1 MKKKLFNYIIA
12 VALFIGA
19 SSFIIM
25 LLNGSFAATLDD
37 GARIAPN
44 SDLTYYID
52 VIYDGTDAKA
62 VTSSDTATA
71 DVHSDYIYVEDKIPD
86 GLIFK
91 EFVSTEDGT
100 IGAVKRSDGT
110 SCPGS
115 VVGDSAGLVYDEA
128 TRTVSFKVKNLQ
140 AGCKLTVGIVTT
152 TPTLT
157 GSRMDFYNTVF
168 ARENDFSTKSNTV
181 HAFMGDEEATL
192 YSVNYKYTGTVP
204 DDVPDAP
211 SVSSYN
217 EGATV
222 GVEAEPNVSNYT
234 FSGWSSTDVTVTNGS
249 FTMPAKNVTFTGS
262 FTEKTT
268 YNVVYSVTGD
278 APDGFV
284 VPSTKSYSYGSDV
297 KLDSLK
303 VGDVVSGYKFLGW
316 TVPST
321 VTVNDEGIFQMP
333 NTNITI
339 TGSFEKIKYT
349 VSYQFQGSVIPDNAS
364 SLLPATVSYAPGET
378 VTVADDPVTTGYK
391 FLGWYKTK
399 TFEMPEEDV
408 VITGEWMLFS
418 GYFSPSISINITN
431 KKDVYVESDT
441 VNFNIVVTNN
451 ESYAINDVMLQEELD
466 GATFVSNGTSYTV
479 MNDSFV
485 KISTLAANS
494 SVTVL
499 AKFTAPGDIVNDY
512 VNVVELTGALTSTGY
527 YLDTSKDY
535 KVSVNFKVA
544 NITLNL
550 NLKNESGDS
559 LTNSQFTLYKD
570 ANLST
575 MFGSDMTFKG
585 LVPGNTYYLKQT
597 KVNSGY
603 QILSDIY
610 TVVVGDDGNITF
622 NGTTISNTT
631 GIVDVNLVNKKI
643 NMLPNTGGSGV
654 VPYMVTGI
662 LLILI
667 SSVGYIFYIRK
678 KGRLML

>member
-1 MKKKLFNYIIA
+1 MKNKKLIYTILISLLVILIPLIII
-12 VALFIGA
+12 LFGR
-19 SSFIIM
+19 
-25 LLNGSFAATLDD
+25 SFAATLDND
-37 GARIAPN
+37 ARVAPN

-115 VVGDSAGLVYDEA
+115 VVGDFAGLVYNES

-152 TPTLT
+152 TPALT
-157 GSRMDFYNTVF
+157 GKRMDFYNTAF

-192 YSVNYKYTGTVP
+192 YSVTYKYTGTVP
-204 DDVPDAP
+204 DNVPDAP
-211 SVSSYN
+211 AVSSYN

-268 YNVVYSVTGD
+268 YNVIYSITGD

-303 VGDVVSGYKFLGW
+303 AGDVISGYRFLGW

-349 VSYQFQGSVIPDNAS
+349 VSYQFQGSVMPDNAS
-364 SLLPATVSYAPGET
+364 SLLPATVSYEPGET
-378 VTVADDPVTTGYK
+378 VTVADDPVATGYK
-391 FLGWYKTK
+391 FLGWYKSK
-399 TFEMPEEDV
+399 TFVMPEEDV

-418 GYFSPSISINITN
+418 GYFAPSISIDIVN
-431 KKDVYVESDT
+431 KKDTYQNGDI
-441 VNFNIVVTNN
+441 VNFNIVVTNTA
-451 ESYAINDVMLQEELD
+451 SFTIKDVMVQEKLD

-485 KISTLAANS
+485 KLDTLASGA
-494 SVTVL
+494 SVTIS
-499 AKFTAPGDIVNDY
+499 AKYVVSNDIVNDY
-512 VNVVELTGALTSTGY
+512 VNVVELTGALADSGY
-527 YLDTSKDY
+527 YLDMTKDY
-535 KVSVNFKVA
+535 KVSVNFKVS
-544 NITLNL
+544 NVTLNVI
-550 NLKNESGDS
+550 LKNTSGDD

-575 MFGSDMTFKG
+575 EFGKGMNFTG

-597 KVNSGY
+597 RVDTGY
-603 QILSDIY
+603 QILSNTY
-610 TVVVGDDGNITF
+610 TVVVGDNGSITF
-622 NGTTISNTT
+622 DGTNIPNTT
-631 GIVDVNLVNKKI
+631 GTVDVNLVNEEI
-643 NMLPNTGGSGV
+643 NMLPNTGGPGNI
-654 VPYMVTGI
+654 PYMIIGI
-662 LLILI
+662 LIILI
-667 SSVGYIFYIRK
+667 SSVGYVSYTKK
-678 KGRLML
+678 KGSLA

>member
-1 MKKKLFNYIIA
+1 MKKKRLNYIVA
-12 VALFIGA
+12 VALFIGV

-25 LLNGSFAATLDD
+25 LLTGSFAATLDD

-62 VTSSDTATA
+62 VTSSDSATA

-86 GLIFK
+86 GLTFK
-91 EFVSTEDGT
+91 EFVSTDDGT

-115 VVGDSAGLVYDEA
+115 VVGDFAGLVYDES

-152 TPTLT
+152 TPALT
-157 GSRMDFYNTVF
+157 GSRMDFYNTAF

-192 YSVNYKYTGTVP
+192 YSVTYKYTGTVP

-217 EGATV
+217 AGVTV

-234 FSGWSSTDVTVTNGS
+234 FSGWSSSDVTVSSGS
-249 FTMPAKNVTFTGS
+249 FTMPASNVVFTGS
-262 FTEKTT
+262 FTKKTT
-268 YNVVYSVTGD
+268 YNVIYSITGD
-278 APDGFV
+278 APDGFS
-284 VPSTKSYSYGSDV
+284 VPTTKSYSYGSDV

-339 TGSFEKIKYT
+339 TGSFEKIKYA
-349 VSYQFQGSVIPDNAS
+349 VSYQFQGSVVPDNAS

-378 VTVADDPVTTGYK
+378 VTLADDPVATGYK

-408 VITGEWMLFS
+408 VIYGEWMLFS
-418 GYFSPSISINITN
+418 GYFSPSISIDIAN
-431 KKDVYVESDT
+431 KKDVYQEGDT

-451 ESYAINDVMLQEELD
+451 ESYAISDVMLQEKLD
-466 GATFVSNGTSYTV
+466 GATFVSNGNSYTV

-485 KISTLAANS
+485 KISTLGANS
-494 SVTVL
+494 SVTIS
-499 AKFTAPGDIVNDY
+499 AKYVVSNDIVKDY

-527 YLDTSKDY
+527 YLDTTKDY
-535 KVSVNFKVA
+535 KVSVNFKVS
-544 NITLNL
+544 NVTLNV
-550 NLKNESGDS
+550 NLKNTSGDD
-559 LTNSQFTLYKD
+559 LTNSQFTLYTD
-570 ANLST
+570 ASLNNT
-575 MFGSDMTFKG
+575 FGTGMNFKG
-585 LVPGNTYYLKQT
+585 LVPGSTYYLKQT
-597 KVNSGY
+597 KVDSGY
-603 QILSDIY
+603 QILSNTY
-610 TVVVGDDGNITF
+610 TVVVGDDGSITF
-622 NGTTISNTT
+622 NGTSIPNTT
-631 GIVDVNLVNKKI
+631 GTVDVDLVNEEI
-643 NMLPNTGGSGV
+643 NMLPNTGGVGNI
-654 VPYMVTGI
+654 PYVIIGI
-662 LLILI
+662 LIILM
-667 SSVGYIFYIRK
+667 SSVGYVSYTKK
-678 KGRLML
+678 KGSLA

>member
-1 MKKKLFNYIIA
+1 MKNKKLIYTILISLLVILIPLIII
-12 VALFIGA
+12 LFGR
-19 SSFIIM
+19 
-25 LLNGSFAATLDD
+25 SFAATLDND
-37 GARIAPN
+37 ARVAPN

-52 VIYDGTDAKA
+52 IIYDGTDAKA

-115 VVGDSAGLVYDEA
+115 VVGDFAGLDYNES

-152 TPTLT
+152 TPALT
-157 GSRMDFYNTVF
+157 GKRMDFYNTAF

-192 YSVNYKYTGTVP
+192 YSVTYKYTGTVP
-204 DDVPDAP
+204 DNVPDAP
-211 SVSSYN
+211 TVSSYN

-268 YNVVYSVTGD
+268 YNVVYSITGD

-303 VGDVVSGYKFLGW
+303 TGDVISEYRFLGW

-349 VSYQFQGSVIPDNAS
+349 VSYQFQGSVIPSNAS
-364 SLLPATVSYAPGET
+364 SLLPATVSYEPGET

-391 FLGWYKTK
+391 FLGWYKSK
-399 TFEMPEEDV
+399 TFVMPEENV

-418 GYFSPSISINITN
+418 GYFAPSISIDIVN
-431 KKDVYVESDT
+431 KKDAYQNGDI
-441 VNFNIVVTNN
+441 VNFNIVVTNTA
-451 ESYAINDVMLQEELD
+451 SFTIKDVMLQEKLD
-466 GATFVSNGTSYTV
+466 GAIFVSNGTSYTV

-485 KISTLAANS
+485 KLDTLAAGA
-494 SVTVL
+494 SVTIS
-499 AKFTAPGDIVNDY
+499 AKYVVSNDIVNDY
-512 VNVVELTGALTSTGY
+512 VNVVELTGALADSGY
-527 YLDTSKDY
+527 YLDTTKDY
-535 KVSVNFKVA
+535 KVSVNFKVSNVA
-544 NITLNL
+544 LNVI
-550 NLKNESGDS
+550 LKNTSGDD

-575 MFGSDMTFKG
+575 EFGKGMNFTG

-597 KVNSGY
+597 KVDTGY
-603 QILSDIY
+603 QILSNTY
-610 TVVVGDDGNITF
+610 TVVVGDDGSITF
-622 NGTTISNTT
+622 DGTNIPNTT
-631 GIVDVNLVNKKI
+631 GTVDVNLVNEKI
-643 NMLPNTGGSGV
+643 NMLPNTGGPGNI
-654 VPYMVTGI
+654 PYMIIGI
-662 LLILI
+662 LIILI
-667 SSVGYIFYIRK
+667 SSVGYVSYTKK
-678 KGRLML
+678 KGSLA

>member
-1 MKKKLFNYIIA
+1 MKNKKLVYTILISVLIILLPLIIILFGRSFA
-12 VALFIGA
+12 VALD
-19 SSFIIM
+19 
-25 LLNGSFAATLDD
+25 ND
-37 GARIAPN
+37 ARVAPN

-115 VVGDSAGLVYDEA
+115 VVGDFAGLVYDES

-152 TPTLT
+152 TPALT
-157 GSRMDFYNTVF
+157 GKRMDFYNTAF

-192 YSVNYKYTGTVP
+192 YSVTYKYTGTVP
-204 DDVPDAP
+204 DNVPDAP
-211 SVSSYN
+211 AVSSYN

-268 YNVVYSVTGD
+268 YNVIYSITGD

-284 VPSTKSYSYGSDV
+284 VPSTKSYSYGSDA

-303 VGDVVSGYKFLGW
+303 AGDVVSGYRFLGW

-349 VSYQFQGSVIPDNAS
+349 VSYQFQGSVMPDNAS
-364 SLLPATVSYAPGET
+364 SLLPATVSYEPGET
-378 VTVADDPVTTGYK
+378 VTVADDPVATGYK
-391 FLGWYKTK
+391 FLGWYKSK
-399 TFEMPEEDV
+399 TFVMPEENV

-418 GYFSPSISINITN
+418 GYFAPSISINIVN
-431 KKDVYVESDT
+431 KKDTYQNGDT
-441 VNFNIVVTNN
+441 VNFSIVVSN
-451 ESYAINDVMLQEELD
+451 SASFAIKDVMIQEELD
-466 GATFVSNGTSYTV
+466 GATFVRNGTGYTV

-485 KISTLAANS
+485 KIDTLAAGA
-494 SVTVL
+494 SVTIS
-499 AKFTAPGDIVNDY
+499 AKYVVSNDIVNDY
-512 VNVVELTGALTSTGY
+512 VNVVELTGALADSGY
-527 YLDTSKDY
+527 YLDTTKDY
-535 KVSVNFKVA
+535 KVSVNFRVS
-544 NITLNL
+544 NVVLNV
-550 NLKNESGDS
+550 NLKNTSGDD

-575 MFGSDMTFKG
+575 TFGSGMNFKG
-585 LVPGNTYYLKQT
+585 LVPGSTYYLKQT
-597 KVNSGY
+597 KVSSGY
-603 QILSDIY
+603 QMLSNIY
-610 TVVVGDDGNITF
+610 TVVVGSDGSITF
-622 NGTTISNTT
+622 DGTNIPNTT
-631 GIVDVNLVNKKI
+631 GTVDVNLVNEEV
-643 NMLPNTGGSGV
+643 NMLPNTGGPGNI
-654 VPYMVTGI
+654 PYMIVGI
-662 LLILI
+662 LIILM
-667 SSVGYIFYIRK
+667 SSVGYVSYTKK
-678 KGRLML
+678 KGSLA

>member
-1 MKKKLFNYIIA
+1 MKKIRWNYIVAIA
-12 VALFIGA
+12 IFVGI
-19 SSFIIM
+19 SSFVIM
-25 LLNGSFAATLDD
+25 LLTGSFAATLDD

-62 VTSSDTATA
+62 VTSSDSATA

-86 GLIFK
+86 GLTFK
-91 EFVSTEDGT
+91 EFVTTDDGT

-115 VVGDSAGLVYDEA
+115 VVGDSAGLVYDES

-152 TPTLT
+152 TPALT
-157 GSRMDFYNTVF
+157 GKRMDFYNTAF

-192 YSVNYKYTGTVP
+192 YSVTYKYTGTVP

-234 FSGWSSTDVTVTNGS
+234 FSGWSSSDVTISSGS
-249 FTMPAKNVTFTGS
+249 FTMPASNVVFTGS
-262 FTEKTT
+262 FTKKTT
-268 YNVVYSVTGD
+268 YNVIYSITGD
-278 APDGFV
+278 APDGFS
-284 VPSTKSYSYGSDV
+284 VPTTKSYSYGSDV

-303 VGDVVSGYKFLGW
+303 VGDVVSGYRFLGW

-321 VTVNDEGIFQMP
+321 VTVNEEGIFQMP

-364 SLLPATVSYAPGET
+364 SLLPATVSYAPGEI
-378 VTVADDPVTTGYK
+378 VTVADDPVTAGYK

-399 TFEMPEEDV
+399 TFEMPEENV

-418 GYFSPSISINITN
+418 GYFSPSISIDIAN
-431 KKDVYVESDT
+431 KKDVYVEGDT

-451 ESYAINDVMLQEELD
+451 ESYAISDVMLQEKLS
-466 GATFVSNGTSYTV
+466 GAAFVSNGTSYTV

-485 KISTLAANS
+485 KIGTLAANS

-499 AKFTAPGDIVNDY
+499 AKFTAPNDIVSDY

-544 NITLNL
+544 NIALNL
-550 NLKNESGDS
+550 ILENESGES

-570 ANLST
+570 AGLSNS
-575 MFGSDMTFKG
+575 FGSGMTFKG
-585 LVPGNTYYLKQT
+585 LVPGSTYYLKQI

-610 TVVVGDDGNITF
+610 TVVVGDDGNVTF
-622 NGTTISNTT
+622 NGNVISNTT
-631 GIVDVNLVNKKI
+631 GTVDVNLVNKEI
-643 NMLPNTGGSGV
+643 NMLPNTGGVGNI
-654 VPYMVTGI
+654 PYVGI
-662 LLILI
+662 GIFIILI
-667 SSVGYIFYIRK
+667 SSVGYVNYTKK
-678 KGRLML
+678 KGRLT

>member
-1 MKKKLFNYIIA
+1 MKNKKLIYTILISLLVILIPLIII
-12 VALFIGA
+12 LFGR
-19 SSFIIM
+19 
-25 LLNGSFAATLDD
+25 SFAATLDND
-37 GARIAPN
+37 ARVAPN

-115 VVGDSAGLVYDEA
+115 VVGDFAGLVYDES

-152 TPTLT
+152 TPALT
-157 GSRMDFYNTVF
+157 GKRMDFYNTAF

-192 YSVNYKYTGTVP
+192 YSVTYKYTGTVP
-204 DDVPDAP
+204 DNVPDAP
-211 SVSSYN
+211 AVSSYN

-222 GVEAEPNVSNYT
+222 GVEAEPNVSNYK
-234 FSGWSSTDVTVTNGS
+234 FSGWSTTDVTVTNGS

-262 FTEKTT
+262 FTQKTT
-268 YNVVYSVTGD
+268 YNVVYSITGD

-303 VGDVVSGYKFLGW
+303 AGDVISGYRFLGW
-316 TVPST
+316 SVPGT

-364 SLLPATVSYAPGET
+364 SLLPATVSYEPGET

-391 FLGWYKTK
+391 FLGWYKSK
-399 TFEMPEEDV
+399 TFVMPEEDV

-418 GYFSPSISINITN
+418 GYFAPSISIDIVN
-431 KKDVYVESDT
+431 KKDTYQNGDI
-441 VNFNIVVTNN
+441 VNFNIVVTNTA
-451 ESYAINDVMLQEELD
+451 SFTIKDVMIQEKLD

-479 MNDSFV
+479 MNGSFV
-485 KISTLAANS
+485 KLDTLAAGA
-494 SVTVL
+494 SVTIS
-499 AKFTAPGDIVNDY
+499 AKYVVSNDIVNDY
-512 VNVVELTGALTSTGY
+512 VNVVELTGALADSGY
-527 YLDTSKDY
+527 YLDTTKDY
-535 KVSVNFKVA
+535 KVSVNFKVSNVA
-544 NITLNL
+544 LNV
-550 NLKNESGDS
+550 NLKNTSGDD

-575 MFGSDMTFKG
+575 EFGKGMKFTG

-597 KVNSGY
+597 RVDTGY
-603 QILSDIY
+603 QILSNAY
-610 TVVVGDDGNITF
+610 TVVVGDDGSITF
-622 NGTTISNTT
+622 DGTNIPNTT
-631 GIVDVNLVNKKI
+631 GTVDVNLVNEKI
-643 NMLPNTGGSGV
+643 NMLPNTGGPGNI
-654 VPYMVTGI
+654 PYMIIGI
-662 LLILI
+662 LIILI
-667 SSVGYIFYIRK
+667 SSVGYVSYTKK
-678 KGRLML
+678 KGSLA

>member
-1 MKKKLFNYIIA
+1 MKNKKTVYTILISLLVILIPIIIILF
-12 VALFIGA
+12 GR
-19 SSFIIM
+19 
-25 LLNGSFAATLDD
+25 SFAATLDND
-37 GARIAPN
+37 ARVAPN

-115 VVGDSAGLVYDEA
+115 VVGDFAGLVYNES

-152 TPTLT
+152 TPALT
-157 GSRMDFYNTVF
+157 GKRMDFYNTAF

-192 YSVNYKYTGTVP
+192 YSVTYKYTGTVP
-204 DDVPDAP
+204 DNVPDAP
-211 SVSSYN
+211 AVSSYN

-268 YNVVYSVTGD
+268 YNVVYSITGD

-303 VGDVVSGYKFLGW
+303 VGDVISGYRFLGW

-349 VSYQFQGSVIPDNAS
+349 VSYQFQGSVMPDNAS
-364 SLLPATVSYAPGET
+364 SLLPATVSYEPGET
-378 VTVADDPVTTGYK
+378 VIVADDPVATGYK
-391 FLGWYKTK
+391 FLGWYKSK
-399 TFEMPEEDV
+399 TFVMPEEDV

-418 GYFSPSISINITN
+418 GYFAPSISIDIVN
-431 KKDVYVESDT
+431 KKDTYQNGDI
-441 VNFNIVVTNN
+441 VNFSIVVTNTA
-451 ESYAINDVMLQEELD
+451 SFTIKDVMVQEKLD

-485 KISTLAANS
+485 KLDTLAAGA
-494 SVTVL
+494 SVTIS
-499 AKFTAPGDIVNDY
+499 AKYVVSNDIVNDY
-512 VNVVELTGALTSTGY
+512 VNVVELTGALADSGY
-527 YLDTSKDY
+527 YLDTTKDY
-535 KVSVNFKVA
+535 KVSVNFKVSNVA
-544 NITLNL
+544 LNVI
-550 NLKNESGDS
+550 LKNASGDD

-570 ANLST
+570 ANLNT
-575 MFGSDMTFKG
+575 EFGKGMNFTG

-597 KVNSGY
+597 RVDTGY
-603 QILSDIY
+603 QILSNTY
-610 TVVVGDDGNITF
+610 TVVVGDDGSITFDGTNIPNIT
-622 NGTTISNTT
+622 GT
-631 GIVDVNLVNKKI
+631 VDVNLVNEEI
-643 NMLPNTGGSGV
+643 NMLPNTGGPGNI
-654 VPYMVTGI
+654 PYMIIGI
-662 LLILI
+662 LIILI
-667 SSVGYIFYIRK
+667 SSVGYVSYTKK
-678 KGRLML
+678 KGSLA

>member
-1 MKKKLFNYIIA
+1 MKNKKLIYTILISLLVILIPLIII
-12 VALFIGA
+12 LFGR
-19 SSFIIM
+19 
-25 LLNGSFAATLDD
+25 SFAATLDND
-37 GARIAPN
+37 ARVAPN

-115 VVGDSAGLVYDEA
+115 VVGDFAGLDYNES

-152 TPTLT
+152 TPALT
-157 GSRMDFYNTVF
+157 GKRMDFYNTAF

-192 YSVNYKYTGTVP
+192 YSVTYKYTGTVP
-204 DDVPDAP
+204 DNVPDAP
-211 SVSSYN
+211 TVSSYN

-268 YNVVYSVTGD
+268 YNVVYSITGD
-278 APDGFV
+278 APDGFI

-303 VGDVVSGYKFLGW
+303 AGDVISGYRFLGW

-349 VSYQFQGSVIPDNAS
+349 VSYQFQGSVIPSNAS
-364 SLLPATVSYAPGET
+364 SLLPATVSYEPGET
-378 VTVADDPVTTGYK
+378 VTVADDPVATGYK
-391 FLGWYKTK
+391 FLGWYKSK
-399 TFEMPEEDV
+399 TFVMPEENV

-418 GYFSPSISINITN
+418 GYFAPSISIDIVN
-431 KKDVYVESDT
+431 KKDAYQNGDI
-441 VNFNIVVTNN
+441 VNFNIVVTNTA
-451 ESYAINDVMLQEELD
+451 SFTIKDVMLQEKLD
-466 GATFVSNGTSYTV
+466 GAIFVSNGTSYTV

-485 KISTLAANS
+485 KLDTLAAGA
-494 SVTVL
+494 SVTIS
-499 AKFTAPGDIVNDY
+499 AKYVVSNDIVNDY
-512 VNVVELTGALTSTGY
+512 VNVVELTGALADSGY
-527 YLDTSKDY
+527 YLDTTKDY
-535 KVSVNFKVA
+535 KVSVNFKVSNVA
-544 NITLNL
+544 LNVI
-550 NLKNESGDS
+550 LKNASGDD

-575 MFGSDMTFKG
+575 EFGKGMNFTG

-597 KVNSGY
+597 KVDTGY
-603 QILSDIY
+603 QILSNTY
-610 TVVVGDDGNITF
+610 TVVVGDDGSITF
-622 NGTTISNTT
+622 DGTNIPNTT
-631 GIVDVNLVNKKI
+631 GTVDVNLVNEKI
-643 NMLPNTGGSGV
+643 NMLPNTGGPGNI
-654 VPYMVTGI
+654 PYMIIGI
-662 LLILI
+662 LIILI
-667 SSVGYIFYIRK
+667 SSVGYVSYTKK
-678 KGRLML
+678 KGSLA

>member
-1 MKKKLFNYIIA
+1 MKNKKLIYTILISLLVILIPLIII
-12 VALFIGA
+12 LFGR
-19 SSFIIM
+19 
-25 LLNGSFAATLDD
+25 SFAATLDND
-37 GARIAPN
+37 ARVAPN

-115 VVGDSAGLVYDEA
+115 VVGDFAGLDYNES

-152 TPTLT
+152 TPALT
-157 GSRMDFYNTVF
+157 GKRMDFYNTAF

-192 YSVNYKYTGTVP
+192 YSVTYKYTGTVP
-204 DDVPDAP
+204 DNVPDAP
-211 SVSSYN
+211 TVSSYN

-268 YNVVYSVTGD
+268 YNVVYSITGD

-303 VGDVVSGYKFLGW
+303 TGDVISEYRFLGW

-349 VSYQFQGSVIPDNAS
+349 VSYQFQGSVIPSNAS
-364 SLLPATVSYAPGET
+364 SLLPATVSYEPGET

-391 FLGWYKTK
+391 FLGWYKSK
-399 TFEMPEEDV
+399 TFVMPEENV

-418 GYFSPSISINITN
+418 GYFAPSISIDIVN
-431 KKDVYVESDT
+431 KKDAYQNGDI
-441 VNFNIVVTNN
+441 VNFNIVVTNTA
-451 ESYAINDVMLQEELD
+451 SFTIKDVMLQEKLD
-466 GATFVSNGTSYTV
+466 GAIFVSNGTSYTV

-485 KISTLAANS
+485 KLDTLAAGA
-494 SVTVL
+494 SVTIS
-499 AKFTAPGDIVNDY
+499 AKYVVSNDIVNDY
-512 VNVVELTGALTSTGY
+512 VNVVELTGALADSGY
-527 YLDTSKDY
+527 YLDTTKDY
-535 KVSVNFKVA
+535 KVSVNFKVSNVA
-544 NITLNL
+544 LNVI
-550 NLKNESGDS
+550 LKNTSGDD

-575 MFGSDMTFKG
+575 EFGKGMNFTG

-597 KVNSGY
+597 KVDTGY
-603 QILSDIY
+603 QILSNTY
-610 TVVVGDDGNITF
+610 TVVVGDDGSITF
-622 NGTTISNTT
+622 DGTNIPNTT
-631 GIVDVNLVNKKI
+631 GTVDVNLVNEKI
-643 NMLPNTGGSGV
+643 NMLPNTGGPGNI
-654 VPYMVTGI
+654 PYMIIGI
-662 LLILI
+662 LIILI
-667 SSVGYIFYIRK
+667 SSVGYVSYTKK
-678 KGRLML
+678 KGSLA

>member
-1 MKKKLFNYIIA
+1 MKNKKLIYTILISLLVILIPLIII
-12 VALFIGA
+12 LFGR
-19 SSFIIM
+19 
-25 LLNGSFAATLDD
+25 SFAATLDND
-37 GARIAPN
+37 ARVAPN

-115 VVGDSAGLVYDEA
+115 VVGDFAGLDYNES

-152 TPTLT
+152 TPALT
-157 GSRMDFYNTVF
+157 GKRMDFYNTAF

-192 YSVNYKYTGTVP
+192 YSVTYKYTGTVP
-204 DDVPDAP
+204 DNVPDAP
-211 SVSSYN
+211 TVSSYN

-268 YNVVYSVTGD
+268 YNVVYSITGD
-278 APDGFV
+278 APDGFA

-303 VGDVVSGYKFLGW
+303 AGDVISGYRFLGW

-349 VSYQFQGSVIPDNAS
+349 VSYQFQGSVIPSNAS
-364 SLLPATVSYAPGET
+364 SLLPATVSYEPGET

-391 FLGWYKTK
+391 FLGWYKSK
-399 TFEMPEEDV
+399 TFVMPEENV

-418 GYFSPSISINITN
+418 GYFAPSISIDIVN
-431 KKDVYVESDT
+431 KKDAYQNGDI
-441 VNFNIVVTNN
+441 VNFNIVVTNTA
-451 ESYAINDVMLQEELD
+451 SFTIKDVMLQEKLD
-466 GATFVSNGTSYTV
+466 GAIFVSNGTSYTV

-485 KISTLAANS
+485 KLDTLTAGA
-494 SVTVL
+494 SVTIS
-499 AKFTAPGDIVNDY
+499 AKYVVSNDIVNDY
-512 VNVVELTGALTSTGY
+512 VNVVELTGALADSGY
-527 YLDTSKDY
+527 YLDTTKDY
-535 KVSVNFKVA
+535 KVSVNFKVSNVA
-544 NITLNL
+544 LNVI
-550 NLKNESGDS
+550 LKNTSGDD

-575 MFGSDMTFKG
+575 EFGKGMNFTG

-597 KVNSGY
+597 KVDTGY
-603 QILSDIY
+603 QILSNTY
-610 TVVVGDDGNITF
+610 TVVVGDDGSITF
-622 NGTTISNTT
+622 DGTNIPNTT
-631 GIVDVNLVNKKI
+631 GTVDVNLVNEKI
-643 NMLPNTGGSGV
+643 NMLPNTGGPGNI
-654 VPYMVTGI
+654 PYMIIGI
-662 LLILI
+662 LIILI
-667 SSVGYIFYIRK
+667 SSVGYVSYTKK
-678 KGRLML
+678 KGSLA

>member
-157 GSRMDFYNTVF
+157 GSRMDFYNTAF

-192 YSVNYKYTGTVP
+192 YSVTYKYTGTVP

-211 SVSSYN
+211 AVSSYN

-418 GYFSPSISINITN
+418 GYFAPSISIDIVN
-431 KKDVYVESDT
+431 KKDTYQNGDI
-441 VNFNIVVTNN
+441 VNFNIVVTNTA
-451 ESYAINDVMLQEELD
+451 SFTIKDVMVQEKLD

-485 KISTLAANS
+485 KLDTLAAGA
-494 SVTVL
+494 SVTIS
-499 AKFTAPGDIVNDY
+499 AKYVVSNDIVNDY
-512 VNVVELTGALTSTGY
+512 VNVVELTGALADSGY
-527 YLDTSKDY
+527 YLDTTKDY
-535 KVSVNFKVA
+535 KVSVNFKVS
-544 NITLNL
+544 NVTLNVI
-550 NLKNESGDS
+550 LKNTSGDD

-575 MFGSDMTFKG
+575 EFGKGMNFTG

-597 KVNSGY
+597 RVDTGY
-603 QILSDIY
+603 QILSNTY
-610 TVVVGDDGNITF
+610 TVVVGDDGSITF
-622 NGTTISNTT
+622 DGTNIPNTT
-631 GIVDVNLVNKKI
+631 GTVDVNLVNEEI
-643 NMLPNTGGSGV
+643 NMLPNTGGPGNI
-654 VPYMVTGI
+654 PYMIIGI
-662 LLILI
+662 LIILI
-667 SSVGYIFYIRK
+667 SSVGYVSYTKK
-678 KGRLML
+678 KGSLA